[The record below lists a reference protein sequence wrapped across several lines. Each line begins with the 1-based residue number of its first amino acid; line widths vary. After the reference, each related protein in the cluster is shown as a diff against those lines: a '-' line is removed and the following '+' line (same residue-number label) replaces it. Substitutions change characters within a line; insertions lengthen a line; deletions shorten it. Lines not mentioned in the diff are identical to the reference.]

1 MRIKT
6 NIAVSD
12 SGFIFNPDT
21 GESFTVNPTGALII
35 NELKEGKD
43 NKEIAEKVR
52 ETFKVDFVTFEQDYD
67 DFIGLL
73 RNYSL
78 VDNDD

>member
-35 NELKEGKD
+35 NELKEGK
-43 NKEIAEKVR
+43 NNNEIGEKIR
-52 ETFKVDFVTFEQDYD
+52 ETFKVEFITLEQDYD

-78 VDNDD
+78 VDDDD

>member
-43 NKEIAEKVR
+43 NKEIGEKIR
-52 ETFKVDFVTFEQDYD
+52 DTFKVEFITLEQDYD

-78 VDNDD
+78 VDDDD